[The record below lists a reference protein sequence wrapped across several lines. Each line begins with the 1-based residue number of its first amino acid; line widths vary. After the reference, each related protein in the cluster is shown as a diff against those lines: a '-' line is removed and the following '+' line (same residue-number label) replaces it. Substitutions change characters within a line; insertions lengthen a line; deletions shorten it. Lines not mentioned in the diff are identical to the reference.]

1 MKKTFIHAD
10 QLLEDSFKLAWK
22 VYESGFRPNYIVGVW
37 RGGAPIG
44 IAVQEFLEV
53 LGLTSDHIA
62 IRTSHYSGID
72 KHNSSVKV
80 YGLNYVI
87 RQLESEDSLLIVDDV
102 HDTGL
107 SIQQI
112 INDLKT
118 ACKKNTP
125 EIKVATPYFKPTK
138 NKTDRK
144 PDFYL
149 HETNEWLVFPHELDG
164 LTIDEIKENKPAV
177 KDLIDKISPIIN
189 QDK

>member
-1 MKKTFIHAD
+1 MKKLFINSN
-10 QLLEDSFKLAWK
+10 QLLEDSFQLAWK
-22 VYESGFRPNYIVGVW
+22 VYESGFKPNYIVGVW

-44 IAVQEFLEV
+44 IAVQEFLSV
-53 LGLTSDHIA
+53 LGVKSDHVA
-62 IRTSHYSGID
+62 IRTSHYSGI
-72 KHNSSVKV
+72 NQSNQNVQV

-107 SIQQI
+107 SIKQI
-112 INDLKT
+112 IADLKA

-125 EIKVATPYFKPTK
+125 DIKVATPYFKPTK

-149 HETNEWLVFPHELDG
+149 HETDEWLVFPHELDG
-164 LTIDEIKENKPAV
+164 LTIDEIKENKPALE
-177 KDLIDKISPIIN
+177 DLIENISTII
-189 QDK
+189 D